1 MEILMQTQ
9 TTNLPEIKDL
19 SLAEKIGQMFLIDF
33 SGYDLEDSSVMEHLT
48 SIPWGGVILFAK
60 NVESQE
66 QLLRLNSS
74 LAKINE
80 KIPLFISVDQEGGIV
95 NRAVFPGMNIPPGN
109 MAIGATGD
117 IKAAYDAAFV
127 SGQELKKLGFNFNYA
142 PVADVNSNPANPII
156 GVRSFGE
163 DASLVSRM
171 TAEAVRGY
179 QDAGIIACAKHFPGH
194 GDTSTDSHLAL
205 PRVDGDRER
214 LDTVELPPFRAA
226 IEAGVGS
233 IMTAHVLF
241 PAIDGDSPVPATL
254 SRPVLTG
261 LLREEMGYDGIIITD
276 SMAMKAIAD
285 NYGPEESSIGT
296 ILAGADIVMMLGAF
310 ENQLKAYHAVVKAV
324 ENGRIPMEYIDKS
337 VKRILDLKNRFVTEN
352 KTGEELSPS
361 RRSEIIRDITKRSVT
376 VLRGEELLPLS
387 LDGKKVLVLSPDKLF
402 RTALDEHDVS
412 SSVFPWIER
421 VSGMAERFV
430 YSSDNPSESVSEI
443 IQQEKWDVVI
453 AEIFARSVLSPELED
468 AWRGI
473 LTKIQSSG
481 GIAVT
486 IPLLSPYGMPDN
498 SDVMLTGYNYSS
510 LSMEMVAGKIT
521 IIFDLTIV

>member
-1 MEILMQTQ
+1 
-9 TTNLPEIKDL
+9 
-19 SLAEKIGQMFLIDF
+19 
-33 SGYDLEDSSVMEHLT
+33 
-48 SIPWGGVILFAK
+48 
-60 NVESQE
+60 
-66 QLLRLNSS
+66 
-74 LAKINE
+74 
-80 KIPLFISVDQEGGIV
+80 
-95 NRAVFPGMNIPPGN
+95 
-109 MAIGATGD
+109 
-117 IKAAYDAAFV
+117 
-127 SGQELKKLGFNFNYA
+127 
-142 PVADVNSNPANPII
+142 
-156 GVRSFGE
+156 
-163 DASLVSRM
+163 
-171 TAEAVRGY
+171 
-179 QDAGIIACAKHFPGH
+179 
-194 GDTSTDSHLAL
+194 
-205 PRVDGDRER
+205 
-214 LDTVELPPFRAA
+214 
-226 IEAGVGS
+226 
-233 IMTAHVLF
+233 
-241 PAIDGDSPVPATL
+241 
-254 SRPVLTG
+254 
-261 LLREEMGYDGIIITD
+261 
-276 SMAMKAIAD
+276 
-285 NYGPEESSIGT
+285 
-296 ILAGADIVMMLGAF
+296 MMLGAF